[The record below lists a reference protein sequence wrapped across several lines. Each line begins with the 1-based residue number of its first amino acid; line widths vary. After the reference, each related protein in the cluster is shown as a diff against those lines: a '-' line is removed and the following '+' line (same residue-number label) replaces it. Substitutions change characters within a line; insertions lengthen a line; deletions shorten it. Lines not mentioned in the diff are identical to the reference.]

1 MGYIKNFRPEI
12 DNFLLEVEFQLDLNK
27 YFKDLKKKYIV
38 EKLQLLQKTN
48 YPKVLALL
56 GGNTITLNEK

>member
-27 YFKDLKKKYIV
+27 YFKDLKKNI
-38 EKLQLLQKTN
+38 L
-48 YPKVLALL
+48 
-56 GGNTITLNEK
+56 